1 MTTALYRRYRPDTFD
16 DVIGQ
21 EHVTDALKT
30 ALETS
35 RVAHAFLFSG
45 PRGCGKTTSAR
56 ILARSLN
63 CAEGPTP
70 TPCGTCPSC
79 VDLAT
84 GGPGSLDVVEIDAA
98 SHSGVDDARNLR
110 EHVTY
115 APTRD
120 RYRIFILDEA
130 HMVTKEGFNALLK
143 VVEEPPEHAKFI
155 FATTEPEK
163 VITTIRSRTHHYP
176 FRLVGP
182 GPLMP
187 YLKRLAEEEDVKI
200 EEGVYPLM
208 IRAGGGS
215 VRDTLSTM
223 DQLIAGS
230 DGEVT
235 TEQAVRLLGFTD
247 AALLDATVEALG
259 EGDGSKVFRIVEEIV
274 EAGHEPRQFTTDL
287 LQRLRDM
294 MVCALAGERAADIL
308 VEVPSD
314 VLALMQMEA
323 QKWGTQALSVRA
335 DMVEAALREMRV
347 ASAPRMQLELLLAR
361 LLVSGSAGQ
370 QEAPAVAPRPQAQR
384 PQAAP
389 ASPEQRTQRA
399 QTPVPQGSRSTPSSS
414 FGAGRQV
421 PSSSAPTRQSH
432 PQAVPASPARSSRPE
447 TPKVSR
453 EQRDGLPTQQVP
465 VDADSPQPKERTPRA
480 EPRAAAPTS
489 QSSADVV
496 GAGAQPRGAVP
507 GSLPPGYVP
516 APGKDQVRD
525 KWWELLDT
533 LGRAGSMYVPLIETD
548 VRDVFAHG
556 VTTHLFLQNEG
567 NVGRLKARNGEEA
580 IGNALTQVFG
590 REVQARVHVLRHLD
604 QVKADLERGP
614 QAAPE
619 TPAPETPAPETSAP
633 GTSTPEAQVHAPQS
647 TGEED
652 RSPKREPEPARD
664 QEPVREQEPK
674 QESVRE
680 PEQAPTQ
687 EPQKR
692 AEDTPRQEDQGSPER
707 APQGRSARPEAPE
720 AMPPLDSRDFDDPP
734 PPEPHFD
741 PPPDV
746 DFDPHFEGT
755 PESSGP
761 TFTQTPAPEPQPA
774 SPEPRSEPQPRPK
787 SGPQPS
793 AQPSSSEK
801 PEVRDQDSQWRG
813 RPPVDIVLGVLGGQI
828 IEEEIVEGDA

>member
-21 EHVTDALKT
+21 EHVTEALKT

-98 SHSGVDDARNLR
+98 SHSGVDDARELR
-110 EHVTY
+110 EHVSY

-143 VVEEPPEHAKFI
+143 VVEEPPDHAKFI

-182 GPLMP
+182 GALMP
-187 YLKRLAEEEDVKI
+187 YLKQLVDQEGVEVD
-200 EEGVYPLM
+200 EGVYPLI

-215 VRDTLSTM
+215 VRDTLSTL

-230 DGEVT
+230 DGNVT

-247 AALLDATVEALG
+247 EALLDATVEALG
-259 EGDGSKVFRIVEEIV
+259 EGDGSKVFRIVEEII

-308 VEVPSD
+308 VDVPSD

-323 QKWGTQALSVRA
+323 QKWGTRTLSVRA

-361 LLVSGSAGQ
+361 LLVAD
-370 QEAPAVAPRPQAQR
+370 QEPQVKAQR
-384 PQAAP
+384 PETSPPRMPAP
-389 ASPEQRTQRA
+389 QMHRTQEGITGAPVSGASP
-399 QTPVPQGSRSTPSSS
+399 S
-414 FGAGRQV
+414 GAGSSGTGSSGTSSPGVGAPDSNLQAVRGPQVQRQEPPAPESQRPEV
-421 PSSSAPTRQSH
+421 RGSADRSPRDSSQAVHRPDTRGSATSKPPIETPPSH
-432 PQAVPASPARSSRPE
+432 PTPQASGGFE
-447 TPKVSR
+447 G
-453 EQRDGLPTQQVP
+453 GL
-465 VDADSPQPKERTPRA
+465 
-480 EPRAAAPTS
+480 
-489 QSSADVV
+489 
-496 GAGAQPRGAVP
+496 
-507 GSLPPGYVP
+507 P

-525 KWWELLDT
+525 KWFALLE
-533 LGRAGSMYVPLIETD
+533 AMKQFGSMYAALIEKD
-548 VRDVFAHG
+548 VRDVVAHG
-556 VTTHLFLQNEG
+556 STTHLFLQTET
-567 NVGRLKARNGEEA
+567 NVGRLKSRNGEEVL
-580 IGNALTQVFG
+580 GKALTQIFG
-590 REVQARVHVLRHLD
+590 REIGAKVHSLQDLD
-604 QVKADLERGP
+604 KVKAGFEAKIEQSVERQEEPRAQDTVEASPPAKQAPPKAASPQDLEARDAG
-614 QAAPE
+614 APRSGSY
-619 TPAPETPAPETSAP
+619 PGQGARPSAP
-633 GTSTPEAQVHAPQS
+633 HPSEHASVPE
-647 TGEED
+647 EE
-652 RSPKREPEPARD
+652 E
-664 QEPVREQEPK
+664 
-674 QESVRE
+674 
-680 PEQAPTQ
+680 
-687 EPQKR
+687 
-692 AEDTPRQEDQGSPER
+692 
-707 APQGRSARPEAPE
+707 
-720 AMPPLDSRDFDDPP
+720 PP
-734 PPEPHFD
+734 PPEDFEE
-741 PPPDV
+741 PPP
-746 DFDPHFEGT
+746 
-755 PESSGP
+755 PEAVEVPQAPPVSKAPAVPQVKPQREPSS
-761 TFTQTPAPEPQPA
+761 
-774 SPEPRSEPQPRPK
+774 QPR
-787 SGPQPS
+787 QPVS
-793 AQPSSSEK
+793 DPNRAAETAGHD
-801 PEVRDQDSQWRG
+801 EDSRWRG
-813 RPPVDIVLGVLGGQI
+813 RPPADIVLGILGGQV
-828 IEEEIVEGDA
+828 IEEEIVEEET